1 MAKQKKQSK
10 ASNQFWRIAISVV
23 GLALIV
29 LAVVN
34 VSLFFWGEST
44 SAKVTTRRLGG
55 SYPGRP
61 SNQRYKWS
69 VDYTFTDKD
78 GASHEGHTQKQ
89 GGDMSVKF
97 GNTVYYFAFA
107 PFINCLEAEAKPNWA
122 QPVYVG
128 IGVLLLWFMN
138 GKKKNRKTK
147 HRVVKRPD
155 GQLDVPD
162 LDDYDDSVEEVFHE
176 KK

>member
-55 SYPGRP
+55 SDPGRP
-61 SNQRYKWS
+61 SNQIMATAA
-69 VDYTFTDKD
+69 D
-78 GASHEGHTQKQ
+78 
-89 GGDMSVKF
+89 
-97 GNTVYYFAFA
+97 TV
-107 PFINCLEAEAKPNWA
+107 I
-122 QPVYVG
+122 
-128 IGVLLLWFMN
+128 FMVS
-138 GKKKNRKTK
+138 GLPMYLKG
-147 HRVVKRPD
+147 P
-155 GQLDVPD
+155 
-162 LDDYDDSVEEVFHE
+162 
-176 KK
+176 